1 MTEKE
6 KQACES
12 RALHIIQ
19 TSLDRIARTV
29 AQQTV
34 SELKRAGLIKCGHM
48 GSFKKTE
55 QVLYHYSEWIKDDNA
70 SEQTKKFCEL
80 VSASLDKLK
89 DDPYYEIIEL
99 KYFEGQTH
107 EKIAEYFDVDVSLI
121 SKRRTKLVNRLR
133 PILFSDDFIRELFEL

>member
-1 MTEKE
+1 MKDHIDGF
-6 KQACES
+6 A
-12 RALHIIQ
+12 ALDVIMQ
-19 TSLDRIARTV
+19 RIAGITAR
-29 AQQTV
+29 QTV
-34 SELKRAGLIKCGHM
+34 NELKRAGLVKSASM

-55 QVLYHYSEWIKDDNA
+55 QVLYNYAEWIKDENA
-70 SEQTKKFCEL
+70 PEQTKKFCEL